1 MFISKND
8 LELLREIEIYLWNNK
23 NMDLYLKLFEL
34 NEKLMIQRE
43 ETNKANWERI
53 KRKRELD
60 KNYARSTKEK
70 NKQDKESDR

>member
-34 NEKLMIQRE
+34 NEKLIIQRE

-70 NKQDKESDR
+70 NEKESDK

>member
-34 NEKLMIQRE
+34 NEKLIIQRE

-70 NKQDKESDR
+70 NKKESDK

>member
-70 NKQDKESDR
+70 NKKESDK

>member
-8 LELLREIEIYLWNNK
+8 LELLREIEVYLWNNK

-34 NEKLMIQRE
+34 NEKLIIQRE
-43 ETNKANWERI
+43 KTNKANWERI
-53 KRKRELD
+53 KTKREID

-70 NKQDKESDR
+70 NEKESDK

>member
-23 NMDLYLKLFEL
+23 SMDLYLKLFKL
-34 NEKLMIQRE
+34 NEKLIIQRE
-43 ETNKANWERI
+43 KTNRANWERI
-53 KRKRELD
+53 KTKRELD

-70 NKQDKESDR
+70 NKQEKESDK